1 MSSTIT
7 VRGLPADD
15 KSWLRREAQQ
25 LGCSMEALVRR
36 IIREKRERAQHSV
49 LPSEVARRHFG
60 AAHGVDLT
68 LRRGVSILN
77 PWTESKPV

>member
-36 IIREKRERAQHSV
+36 IIRERRERAQHSV

-68 LRRGVSILN
+68 SHRGYGYRPLTL
-77 PWTESKPV
+77 PPAEE